1 MKPTFCH
8 SFRFAL
14 LSSACFLAQWSGPAQ
29 GASLADDAAKA
40 TVEGRRLDLPAAYPD
55 GSLRFHLAV
64 GALAE
69 NVPMVPVPAGG
80 TVTSEL
86 VFEDTFD
93 AADRSPWQDVLGTTS
108 VADGQLVADSE
119 RNHVLVRDVQESDV
133 RVCVDGQSAA
143 QMAILVRYADA
154 NNFVMAFYTPAA
166 KVLGFHEAVAGNLG
180 PWVGPVSTAQL
191 TGKSFHLVVEM
202 LGDEVTAT
210 LSDEHSQAART
221 GCSIGRLVKAGGVGL
236 YHDASVPCVQR
247 FDHFRLE
254 RLQRVVPANAVQ
266 VLIPGPIAEAAEVWP
281 GGPQLRVQGVAGKYE
296 TPRGALSLL
305 TVDSLDDIVVVQNDP
320 AAGTLFP
327 DGLPNRRWIRFP
339 AQGLAKPACGVIY
352 RSGDKVTNG
361 LALGGIDTGC
371 LDLETSG
378 LLGYSTIFN
387 THIPRRGP
395 LNLPVFGLSVG
406 GKTWVLCKPQPKQ
419 GEGGAQIPVEP
430 VLTALNL
437 EGVETARGIQYW
449 GHYPVADLEF
459 DTDAPVGVS
468 LRAWSPFLPGDVVNS
483 MVPGIVFEVQLRNA
497 SDAAQQGTLAFSFPG
512 PTRKE
517 IGEQA
522 IAREE
527 VTRDYRGVCIR
538 GELASYVMGVVD
550 EQRVRVG
557 GELGADGQRWSA
569 IGKPLP
575 TSSDSDTGASVAV
588 DFVLAP
594 REAKTVRFV
603 AAWHAPTWKGGGYN
617 WAGGNLH
624 RHMYAKHYP
633 SAISTA
639 GYLAKNH
646 SSLLRR
652 ILAWQEVV
660 YTDDKLPVW
669 LRDSLVNILY
679 CLSEDSFWAQKQ
691 SPLPDWVREEDGL
704 FGLCESPRGCPQIEC
719 IPCSFYGSQPLV
731 YFFPELQLST
741 IRGYQGYQGEDGRPP
756 WVFGAP
762 VDLGAPGYTQYQ
774 ASTNGISLAGIVDRY
789 LMCCDTPDKRY
800 TKEFYPMLKR
810 CMSYN
815 VTLGQVGN
823 PSYSL
828 GEQVMALPN
837 IEGNLE
843 WFETQAPGWQGVAA
857 HIGILR
863 LAQLQIT
870 ERLAREVGDT
880 AYAEQC
886 AEWTKLAVQALEQR
900 LWDQRGYYLNFL
912 EPTSQTKSE
921 FVFGYQLDG
930 EWVMDHHGLP
940 SSLPVD
946 RVRTVLDTIQRTN
959 VALSKSGA
967 VNYAN
972 PDGSVAN
979 PGGYGAYSYFPPEL
993 MMLGMNYMY
1002 EGQVPFGT
1010 ELVRKMWHNIVCLQ
1024 GYTWDVPNIMR
1035 GDVDTGERVFG
1046 NDYYQDLMLWSLPA
1060 ALAGQDFAAPTKPG
1074 GLVDRILAAARA
1086 DQ

>member
-1 MKPTFCH
+1 MKSTI
-8 SFRFAL
+8 RNL
-14 LSSACFLAQWSGPAQ
+14 LPLTPLWAACFLAQWSCPALGVSTAD
-29 GASLADDAAKA
+29 GAAMA
-40 TVEGRRLDLPAAYPD
+40 TVEGRRLDLPAVYPD
-55 GSLRFHLAV
+55 GSIRFHLAV
-64 GALAE
+64 GAPAE
-69 NVPMVPVPAGG
+69 NQPIIPVPAGG
-80 TVTSEL
+80 IVIGES
-86 VFEDTFD
+86 VFQDSFD
-93 AADRSPWQDVLGTTS
+93 AEDRSRWQDVLGATS
-108 VADGQLVADSE
+108 VADGQLVADSA
-119 RNHVLVRDVQESDV
+119 RNHVMLRDIQEPDVLVS
-133 RVCVDGQSAA
+133 VDGQSAA

-154 NNFVMAFYTPAA
+154 DNFLMAFFTPAA
-166 KVLGFHEAVAGNLG
+166 KLLGFHEAVAGNLG
-180 PWVGPVSTAQL
+180 PWVSPVSTAHL
-191 TGKSFHLVVEM
+191 TGESLHLVVQV
-202 LGDEVTAT
+202 LGDEITAT
-210 LSDEHSQAART
+210 LSDEHSHTART
-221 GCSIGRLVKAGGVGL
+221 SCAIRRLTKSGGVGL
-236 YHDASVPCVQR
+236 YHDKSTPDIQR
-247 FDHFRLE
+247 FDNFRLARLDRGVPADAVQILIPDAVADAVAVWSGGTHFR
-254 RLQRVVPANAVQ
+254 VH
-266 VLIPGPIAEAAEVWP
+266 
-281 GGPQLRVQGVAGKYE
+281 GVAGQYA
-296 TPRGALSLL
+296 TPQGSLSLV
-305 TVDSLDDIVVVQNDP
+305 TVDNLDDIVPVKSDP
-320 AAGTLFP
+320 ADDMLFP

-339 AQGLAKPACGVIY
+339 ARGLEKPACGVIY
-352 RSGDKVTNG
+352 RSGDRVTNG
-361 LALGGIDTGC
+361 MALGGIDTGC

-378 LLGYSTIFN
+378 LLGYCTIFN

-395 LNLPVFGLSVG
+395 INLPVLGLSVG
-406 GKTWVLCKPQPKQ
+406 GKTWVMCERQPKL
-419 GEGGAQIPVEP
+419 GEGGSQNPVEP
-430 VLTALNL
+430 VLTAVSL
-437 EGVETARGIQYW
+437 EGVETAHGIQYW

-459 DTDAPVGVS
+459 ATDAPVGVS
-468 LRAWSPFLPGDVVNS
+468 LCAWSPFLPGDVVHS
-483 MVPGIVFEVQLRNA
+483 MVPGIVFEVHLRNA
-497 SDAAQQGTLAFSFPG
+497 SNAAQQGTIAFSFPG
-512 PTRKE
+512 PTQKE
-517 IGEQA
+517 IGQQT
-522 IAREE
+522 IVREE
-527 VTRDYRGVCIR
+527 VTGDYNGVCVS
-538 GELASYVMGVVD
+538 GELASYVLGVVD
-550 EQRVRVG
+550 EKRVRLG

-569 IGKPLP
+569 IAESLP
-575 TSSDSDTGASVAV
+575 ASGDSDIGASAAV
-588 DFVLAP
+588 DFSLAP

-603 AAWHAPTWKGGGYN
+603 LAWHAPTWKGGGYN
-617 WAGGNLH
+617 WAGGNVH

-633 SAISTA
+633 NAISTA
-639 GYLAKNH
+639 EYLAQNH
-646 SSLLRR
+646 PSLLRR
-652 ILAWQEVV
+652 VLAWQEVV
-660 YTDDKLPVW
+660 YADDKLPVW

-762 VDLGAPGYTQYQ
+762 VDLCAPGYTQYQ

-789 LMCCDTPDKRY
+789 LMCCDTPDKKY
-800 TKEFYPMLKR
+800 TREFYPMIKR

-815 VTLGQVGN
+815 VTLGRVGN

-828 GEQVMALPN
+828 GEQVLAMPN

-880 AYAEQC
+880 AFAEQC
-886 AEWTKLAVQALEQR
+886 AEWTRLAVPVLEQR
-900 LWDQRGYYLNFL
+900 LWDERGYYVNFL
-912 EPTSQTKSE
+912 EPTSRTKSE

-946 RVRTVLDTIQRTN
+946 RVRSVLDTIQRTN

-1060 ALAGQDFAAPTKPG
+1060 AIAGQDFAAPTKSG
-1074 GLVDRILAAARA
+1074 GLVDRIITAARA
-1086 DQ
+1086 GQ